1 MPTIPIE
8 GRLPGPGTSD
18 VAFRGLGD
26 PVRGGLP
33 AFGQQ
38 YPGGGAN
45 LSQFPTDAALPA
57 MAAQQTADR
66 TVGGD
71 PRGRVA
77 QPGAASMG
85 ASMFSDLNRYDPRD
99 APIAR
104 NRAEQQALAE
114 GMTHAE
120 ARAVAHIAAASYFP
134 GWINT
139 GTNWRDDV
147 QGWLGGG
154 SPIAQVAGGIPGMVS
169 PNTPQEAARGQV
181 NTDLGASMSGASW
194 RDITNAV
201 RTGQADVERT
211 LEDPRTGGVSMGA
224 NYQLPQQA
232 AQTAQYIPMTAERF
246 TGMGADR
253 GPDITGRIQQ
263 ERNLVDAALMRGQQ
277 SAAGVDQ
284 RLREA
289 QFPFDLNY
297 QTGIDYQA
305 GANVIR
311 PATSITPA
319 AQTRTDFGPGGLDR
333 HPDLPTPV
341 TPGTQ
346 PAEVPYWKRF
356 LNPSYYPRSAQRNMT
371 TPSLSAMSSGLPTQP
386 TVAGGGGGGLQG
398 TTGLGQ
404 VASAGFGTLP
414 SNYLNAMFS
423 GQTLGAGNAPTGLP
437 QSVAGTIR
445 NRFGQRPATSVAPRR
460 ATPIMDFLTQQAGP
474 DFMAQLGQT
483 TSLQNLGSFGGLGED
498 VEGEEEKSVYARL
511 A

>member
-1 MPTIPIE
+1 
-8 GRLPGPGTSD
+8 

-26 PVRGGLP
+26 QGFTPSLGGNTLGGPVQGGYP
-33 AFGQQ
+33 FVGQQ

-45 LSQFPTDAALPA
+45 LGQFPTFAAQ
-57 MAAQQTADR
+57 QQTADR
-66 TVGGD
+66 TGGGD

-77 QPGAASMG
+77 QLGAASMG
-85 ASMFSDLNRYDPRD
+85 ASMFSDLNRNDPRD

-114 GMTHAE
+114 GMTPAE

-139 GTNWRDDV
+139 GTNLRDDW
-147 QGWLGGG
+147 QGFLGGG
-154 SPIAQVAGGIPGMVS
+154 SLAAQVAGGIPGLPG

-181 NTDLGASMSGASW
+181 NTQLGASMSGASW

-224 NYQLPQQA
+224 NYQLPATQPA
-232 AQTAQYIPMTAERF
+232 PYIPMTAERF

-263 ERNLVDAALMRGQQ
+263 ERNLVDAALRRGQQ

-311 PATSITPA
+311 PTTQIAPA

-341 TPGTQ
+341 TPGQQGTK
-346 PAEVPYWKRF
+346 VPLWKRF
-356 LNPSYYPRSAQRNMT
+356 LNPSYYPRQSWQGTQVSPQRNMT
-371 TPSLSAMSSGLPTQP
+371 TPSLSAMGAGLPTQP
-386 TVAGGGGGGLQG
+386 GAGGGGLQG

-404 VASAGFGTLP
+404 V
-414 SNYLNAMFS
+414 
-423 GQTLGAGNAPTGLP
+423 
-437 QSVAGTIR
+437 
-445 NRFGQRPATSVAPRR
+445 
-460 ATPIMDFLTQQAGP
+460 
-474 DFMAQLGQT
+474 
-483 TSLQNLGSFGGLGED
+483 
-498 VEGEEEKSVYARL
+498 
-511 A
+511 